1 MGITPFME
9 IITGVVDIYLFYSE
23 NNGYSVFKLED
34 GTNIVGN
41 LPKLN
46 EGDRVE
52 LSGGWVE
59 HPRYGKQFKVETA
72 NISYP
77 TSDAGIIKY
86 LGSGMIHGIGPVT
99 AKRIVSKFGEETLDI
114 FDNSI
119 SRLIEVDGIGK
130 KKLESIKEGW
140 NEQKSVK
147 NVMLFLQSNGI
158 SSTYSLKIYK
168 QYGDAAPEL
177 IKQNPYRLISD
188 IWGIGFKTADGI
200 GKSLGFTGDDP
211 FRIKAGIVHV
221 LLQAIKDGHTF
232 LPKDELIKEASY
244 MLQADVGYS
253 DILFEE
259 LEESGEIYSTN
270 NKVYIADFYN
280 AEREIENSI
289 NQRLRITSKNPPK
302 LDKVLSSFKENY
314 SDEQLG
320 AIRTSYSEKM
330 LIITG
335 GPGTGK
341 TTTLKGI
348 IQLFQTFDKKIML
361 AAPTGRAAKRMTEV
375 IGLEAKTIHRL
386 LEFNPQDSSF
396 NHDADNPLET
406 DILIVDEISM
416 IDTILMYNLI
426 IAINPSTT
434 LILVGDIDQLPSV
447 GAGNVLKD
455 LIASD
460 KIPVI
465 QLNAIFRQAK
475 DSDIIINAH
484 RINKGEMPAL
494 NYLKETD
501 FVFLDESNNTKIPE
515 KILRLCR
522 DELPRKFDFNP
533 VDDIQILSPIYKG
546 DVGVTALNKLFQNEL
561 NQSATIYSQGDK
573 VFKANDKV
581 MQLRNNYDKNVFNGD
596 IGSVVGTDNENK
608 TMYISFE
615 GRMVDYKFEDLDEIT
630 LAYAV
635 TVHKSQG
642 SEFPCII
649 LPLTTSHYMMLQR
662 NLLYTAI
669 TRATKLLILIG
680 TKRALAMGVNNNK
693 VRNRFTSLFKI

>member
-1 MGITPFME
+1 MGIIPFME

-34 GTNIVGN
+34 GTSVVGN

-99 AKRIVSKFGEETLDI
+99 AKRIVSKFGEATLDI

-119 SRLIEVDGIGK
+119 SRLIEVEGIGK

-158 SSTYSLKIYK
+158 SSAYSLKIYK

-177 IKQNPYRLISD
+177 IQQNPYRLISD

-259 LEESGEIYSTN
+259 LEESGEIYNTN

-289 NQRLRITSKNPPK
+289 NQRLRITSENPPK

-320 AIRTSYSEKM
+320 AVRTSYSEKM

-406 DILIVDEISM
+406 DLLIVDEISM

-455 LIASD
+455 LIASN

-465 QLNAIFRQAK
+465 QLNTIFRQAK

-501 FVFLDESNNTKIPE
+501 FVFLDESNNSKIPE

-561 NQSATIYSQGDK
+561 NESATIYSQGDK
-573 VFKANDKV
+573 IFKANDKV

-608 TMYISFE
+608 IMYISFE

>member
-1 MGITPFME
+1 MGLIPFME
-9 IITGVVDIYLFYSE
+9 NITGIVDIYLFYSE
-23 NNGYSVFKLED
+23 SNGYSVFKLED
-34 GTNIVGN
+34 GTSCVGN

-59 HPRYGKQFKVETA
+59 HPRYGKQFKIESA

-77 TSDAGIIKY
+77 TTDLGIIKY
-86 LGSGMIHGIGPVT
+86 LGSGMIHGIGPIT
-99 AKRIVSKFGEETLDI
+99 AKRIVSMFGERTLDV
-114 FDNSI
+114 FDNNI
-119 SRLIEVDGIGK
+119 SRLIEVEGIGK
-130 KKLESIKEGW
+130 KKLEAIKEGW
-140 NEQKSVK
+140 TEQKSVR

-168 QYGDAAPEL
+168 EYGDATPDL
-177 IKQNPYRLISD
+177 IKSNPYRLISD
-188 IWGIGFKTADGI
+188 IWGIGFKIADEI

-211 FRIKAGIVHV
+211 FRLKAGIVHT
-221 LLQAIKDGHTF
+221 LQQAVKDGHTF
-232 LPKDELIKEASY
+232 LPKDILIKEASY
-244 MLQADVGYS
+244 TLQADVGYS
-253 DILFEE
+253 DTLFED
-259 LEESGEIYSTN
+259 LEESGEIFVSN
-270 NKVYIADFYN
+270 GKVYISDFYH

-289 NQRLRITSKNPPK
+289 NALLKIKPATPPK
-302 LDKVLSSFKENY
+302 LDKILSSFEENY
-314 SDEQLG
+314 SDEQLD
-320 AIRTSYSEKM
+320 AIRTSYAEKM

-386 LEFNPQDSSF
+386 LEFNPQDKTF
-396 NHDADNPLET
+396 NQDADNPLET
-406 DILIVDEISM
+406 DLLIVDEISM

-426 IAINPSTT
+426 VAISNHTT

-455 LIASD
+455 LIASEQ
-460 KIPVI
+460 IPVI
-465 QLNAIFRQAK
+465 ELKTIFRQAK

-494 NYLKETD
+494 NFIKESD
-501 FVFLDESNNTKIPE
+501 FIFLDESSNTKIPE

-522 DELPRKFDFNP
+522 DELPRKFNFNP
-533 VDDIQILSPIYKG
+533 VEDIQILSPIYKG
-546 DVGVTALNKLFQNEL
+546 DVGVTVMNKLFQNEL
-561 NQSATIYSQGDK
+561 NESATVYSQGDK

-596 IGSVVGTDNENK
+596 IGFVVGTDNESK
-608 TMYISFE
+608 IIYISFE
-615 GRMVDYKFEDLDEIT
+615 GRMVDYKFEELDEIT

-649 LPLTTSHYMMLQR
+649 MPLTTSHYMMLQR

-693 VRNRFTSLFKI
+693 VRNRFTSLFKV

>member
-1 MGITPFME
+1 ME
-9 IITGVVDIYLFYSE
+9 NITGIVDIYLFYSE

-34 GTNIVGN
+34 GTSVVGN

-59 HPRYGKQFKVETA
+59 HPRYGKQFKVESA

-77 TSDAGIIKY
+77 TTDSGIIKY

-99 AKRIVSKFGEETLDI
+99 AKRIVSKFGESTLDI

-119 SRLIEVDGIGK
+119 SRLIEVEGIGK
-130 KKLESIKEGW
+130 KKLEAIREGW
-140 NEQKSVK
+140 EEQKSVK

-158 SSTYSLKIYK
+158 SSNYSLKIYK
-168 QYGDAAPEL
+168 EYGDAAPEL
-177 IKQNPYRLISD
+177 IQNNPYRLISD
-188 IWGIGFKTADGI
+188 IWGIGFKIADGI
-200 GKSLGFTGDDP
+200 GKSLGFSGDDP
-211 FRIKAGIVHV
+211 FRLKAGIVHT
-221 LLQAIKDGHTF
+221 LQQAVKDGHTF
-232 LPKDELIKEASY
+232 LPKDVLIKEASY
-244 MLQADVGYS
+244 ILQADIGYS
-253 DILFEE
+253 DVLFDN
-259 LEESGEIYSTN
+259 LEENGEIYTRN
-270 NKVYIADFYN
+270 EKVYISDFYH

-289 NQRLRITSKNPPK
+289 NALLNITPEKPPNLNK
-302 LDKVLSSFKENY
+302 ILSSFIENY
-314 SDEQLG
+314 ADEQLD

-386 LEFNPQDSSF
+386 LEFNPQDNSF
-396 NHDADNPLET
+396 NQDADNPLET
-406 DILIVDEISM
+406 DLLIVDEISM

-426 IAINPSTT
+426 VAINRNTT

-447 GAGNVLKD
+447 GAGNILKD
-455 LIASD
+455 LIAS
-460 KIPVI
+460 KQIPVI
-465 QLNAIFRQAK
+465 QLETIFRQAK

-494 NYLKETD
+494 NFIKETD
-501 FVFLDESNNTKIPE
+501 FVFLEEGSNPKIPE
-515 KILRLCR
+515 KILRLCS
-522 DELPRKFDFNP
+522 DELPRKFNFNP
-533 VDDIQILSPIYKG
+533 VEDIQILSPIYKG
-546 DVGVTALNKLFQNEL
+546 DVGVTTLNKLFQNEL
-561 NQSATIYSQGDK
+561 NDSVVVYSQGEK
-573 VFKANDKV
+573 IFKAKDKV

-596 IGSVVGTDNENK
+596 IGFVEGADNESK
-608 TMYISFE
+608 ILYISFE
-615 GRMVDYKFEDLDEIT
+615 ERIIDYKFEELEEIT

-649 LPLTTSHYMMLQR
+649 MPLTTSHYMMLQR

-693 VRNRFTSLFKI
+693 VRNRFTSLFKV